1 MKQFAFAFA
10 LVVLA
15 GPAVAATD
23 LSTPGTPGGPIIVPD
38 LEVCF
43 SQPMT
48 AAMSAVSSEV
58 ITATNLVSAVAND
71 FTFATDR
78 KIIHARWWGQYY
90 NYSANM
96 PDARTFNL
104 FWYYG
109 FGNCTAFP
117 EPPFCT
123 FVVPNNAGEALV
135 VAPAVFEYNVDL
147 NLDCCFGAGYQFWF
161 VAQCGP
167 HRELTGAGQWGR
179 KGTSPVLG
187 CESMFRSAYFGFPN
201 WIPMSQIVPP
211 SQYADASQEFTCGD
225 CGVTPTDATTWG
237 TIKTLY
243 Q

>member
-1 MKQFAFAFA
+1 MKQFAFALA

-15 GPAVAATD
+15 GPVLAATD

-38 LEVCF
+38 LELCA
-43 SQPMT
+43 SQPMLGT
-48 AAMSAVSSEV
+48 ATAVSSEV
-58 ITATNLVSAVAND
+58 TPTLESRVAND
-71 FTFATDR
+71 FTFSSAR

-109 FGNCTAFP
+109 LQTCAAFP

-123 FVVPNNAGEALV
+123 YVVPNNAGETLV
-135 VAPAVFEYNVDL
+135 AGTPSQFVYNVDL
-147 NLDCCFGAGYQFWF
+147 NLDCCFQGSTQFWF
-161 VAQCGP
+161 VAQCGL
-167 HRELTGAGQWGR
+167 HRELAGAGQWGR
-179 KGTSPVLG
+179 KGCPIVA
-187 CESMFRSAYFGFPN
+187 CESMIRSVYFGIPN
-201 WIPMSQIVPP
+201 WTPLSALGIAN
-211 SQYADASQEFTCGD
+211 YDASQEFDCGD